1 MGMIDEHHGTFSE
14 YVEQRKIDTMKSR
27 TFTFRDLI
35 WATVVVAI
43 GGGWWVDHA
52 EQVRRQIELVDHTN
66 YQLSDAFRMYNEMV
80 REVIRLEQE
89 LDSK

>member
-1 MGMIDEHHGTFSE
+1 MNDEVRGPLTE

-43 GGGWWVDHA
+43 FGGWWVDHA
-52 EQVRRQIELVDHTN
+52 EQVRRQIQLVDHSN
-66 YQLSDAFRMYNEMV
+66 NQLVDVFKKYHEMV
-80 REVIRLEQE
+80 EEVIRLERE
-89 LDSK
+89 LGSK

>member
-1 MGMIDEHHGTFSE
+1 MNDENRGTLSD

-27 TFTFRDLI
+27 TFNFRDLI
-35 WATVVVAI
+35 WATVVVAV

-52 EQVRRQIELVDHTN
+52 EQVRRQIELVDHSN
-66 YQLSDAFRMYNEMV
+66 DQLVGVFNKYHEMV
-80 REVIRLEQE
+80 EEVIRLEQE